1 MTLNRSL
8 SLSLLLV
15 LTGLPLLAESS
26 PAAKTGADRSAPKA
40 AGGQQG
46 GQAQPAELSNDGV
59 EKVVH
64 EAKIFSSEFPL
75 HAIIKV
81 PEVEILTVRH
91 PKATD
96 QDCKIDSVLVA
107 KLLFDKYPKQL
118 TRMKLILSDD
128 KSASTEE
135 IMVTTGDVR
144 AYGSGSISQ
153 DELLSSLELKN
164 SDGEQSVVEIG
175 PFARARRLL
184 SGRIDQ
190 LKRNGTD
197 TKPYEEILSKI
208 ETAASGKLDGA
219 GRALLKQDITDLNRH
234 LSDQEEMI
242 RQARNIAHGYGPNS
256 GKANRLSNSFKSQSG
271 AAEGNFAH
279 VGQRFQLGQSIR
291 NALLQM
297 QNQGKD
303 PSQYYKELQ
312 RVRELRSNNHGDDAD
327 QAMNA
332 LARSLGID
340 PNKPGSQ

>member
-1 MTLNRSL
+1 L
-8 SLSLLLV
+8 
-15 LTGLPLLAESS
+15 
-26 PAAKTGADRSAPKA
+26 
-40 AGGQQG
+40 
-46 GQAQPAELSNDGV
+46 GQAQAAELSNDGV

-75 HAIIKV
+75 HAIIKA
-81 PEVEILTVRH
+81 PEAEILTVRH

-153 DELLSSLELKN
+153 DELLSSLELKK
-164 SDGEQSVVEIG
+164 SDGEEAVETG
-175 PFARARRLL
+175 PFARARKLL
-184 SGRIDQ
+184 AGRIEQ
-190 LKRNGTD
+190 LKSNGTD

-208 ETAASGKLDGA
+208 EAAASGKMDGA
-219 GRALLKQDITDLNRH
+219 GRASLKQDITDLNRH

-256 GKANRLSNSFKSQSG
+256 GKANRLSSSFKSQGG
-271 AAEGNFAH
+271 AGEGKFAH
-279 VGQRFQLGQSIR
+279 AGHRFQLGQSIR

-312 RVRELRSNNHGDDAD
+312 RVRELRSSNHGDDAD

-332 LARSLGID
+332 LAKSLGID
-340 PNKPGSQ
+340 PNKLGNQ